1 MSKANKKGS
10 GKSAEKPQTD
20 KSATPETAA
29 ENPAENPAAE
39 TAAEATPE
47 TAAENP
53 AAETAETAA
62 IPDNGA
68 DDNDPLAK
76 YDADTLREMYLRA
89 IAEKEN
95 IAKRTLSEIRK
106 AHDFALSRF
115 APGICE
121 VCDCLEMA
129 LAGFETAPEETK
141 AREGV
146 SLTLRKL
153 FALMEANGIL
163 PVRPDPGAMFDTN
176 LHQAAGFAPGEENA
190 RTVSIVMQSGYT
202 LNGRLVR
209 PAIVQ
214 LGKPPTDANAADA
227 AGNNS

>member
-1 MSKANKKGS
+1 MSKSNKKGS

-29 ENPAENPAAE
+29 ETAAENPAENPAAE
-39 TAAEATPE
+39 TAAE

-53 AAETAETAA
+53 TPETAA

-76 YDADTLREMYLRA
+76 YDADTLREMYLREV
-89 IAEKEN
+89 AEKEN

>member
-29 ENPAENPAAE
+29 ETAAENPAENPAA
-39 TAAEATPE
+39 E

-76 YDADTLREMYLRA
+76 YDADTLREMYLREV
-89 IAEKEN
+89 AEKEN